1 MYVYK
6 LIQFKTEYIWDGKE
20 ETTYEEEYTS
30 YLIHEK
36 LYTDKEFKEM
46 VREGEKQ
53 DNYIYSVEKFLK
65 QEYGFEELKIQCEYE
80 L

>member
-6 LIQFKTEYIWDGKE
+6 LIQFKTEYIWDGKG

-36 LYTDKEFKEM
+36 LFTDKEFKEM
-46 VREGEKQ
+46 VKKEK
-53 DNYIYSVEKFLK
+53 NKIIIFIALK
-65 QEYGFEELKIQCEYE
+65 NF
-80 L
+80 